1 MVHYVAAVEA
11 VNLRIEDCLTA
22 TAIWHIRQGNRERKC
37 ADTTGTVR
45 RISTQFPITSADL
58 NASATHQTYVATH
71 QNKSAVDTD
80 KCGDD
85 TANKTSPPT
94 QYLVSSIGPEEHGL
108 FKVSQPK
115 LRYDTR
121 CYFNVRSKAN
131 MSQLNLPHGTNN

>member
-11 VNLRIEDCLTA
+11 VNLRIEDGLTA

-58 NASATHQTYVATH
+58 NAFATHQTYVATH

-80 KCGDD
+80 KCGGD
-85 TANKTSPPT
+85 TANIAAHA
-94 QYLVSSIGPEEHGL
+94 VSCLIDWTGRTRFVQGL
-108 FKVSQPK
+108 
-115 LRYDTR
+115 
-121 CYFNVRSKAN
+121 AA
-131 MSQLNLPHGTNN
+131 